1 MQHTTNYNLNQWEAN
16 DRVTRA
22 DFNADNAKIDAAL
35 AAAASGGAKIA
46 AGTYTGTGTYG
57 VGNPNSLTF
66 DFEPKLVI
74 IMRPPADYSSYT
86 YEAAVWI
93 RGQPYG
99 NQHFSES
106 SGGSTGRCMSIT
118 LNWSGNTLFWY
129 AEGSGAN
136 AGMQLNVTNQPYY
149 YAVIG

>member
-1 MQHTTNYNLNQWEAN
+1 MQHTTNYNLNQWEAS

-74 IMRPPADYSSYT
+74 ILVPPQSYT
-86 YEAAVWI
+86 IRTNLLAIWI
-93 RGQPYG
+93 RGQTYG
-99 NQHFSES
+99 SRDFYES
-106 SGGSTGRCMSIT
+106 AEYLSCLSLT
-118 LNWSGNTLFWY
+118 LRWSGNSVSWY
-129 AEGSGAN
+129 AEGSAS
-136 AGMQLNVTNQPYY
+136 ASAQLNASGTTYY
-149 YAVIG
+149 YVVIG